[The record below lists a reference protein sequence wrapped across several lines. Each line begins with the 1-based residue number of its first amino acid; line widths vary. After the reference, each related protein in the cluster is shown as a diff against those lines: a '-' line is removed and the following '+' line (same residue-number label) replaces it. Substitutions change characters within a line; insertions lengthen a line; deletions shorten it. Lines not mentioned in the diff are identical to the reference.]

1 MQTGAGLCFNCSGKG
16 HDCPA
21 GKRSESRGPRS
32 GSEELKVA
40 KTTGVRPR
48 SRERRDG
55 TEKECIAGQERP
67 EPVAKINP
75 MKESIVTITPIPDEA
90 AKVVGEV
97 NHLLKGFSGPTLKSV
112 GTGGDLEVDEST
124 SLLDGGAT
132 HPLRQGTK
140 DEIKNAVQVT
150 VELAHGATQLY
161 QNPVNGT
168 LLSEIPVEPIVP
180 VRGLVELQLHH
191 HLVPSRMCGEAST
204 VGEHRMLV
212 EVRMPGGPEGPRS
225 GSDH

>member
-1 MQTGAGLCFNCSGKG
+1 
-16 HDCPA
+16 
-21 GKRSESRGPRS
+21 
-32 GSEELKVA
+32 
-40 KTTGVRPR
+40 
-48 SRERRDG
+48 
-55 TEKECIAGQERP
+55 
-67 EPVAKINP
+67 

-150 VELAHGATQLY
+150 VDLAHGATQLY